1 MTVKVALI
9 ALTVL
14 CLAYPSAS
22 GGPVC
27 EEAVERVR
35 NGTAA
40 ATGDFRPLVELREAI
55 LLTLGFGLFAGLV
68 AYVFNLV
75 RKYVYHDQDDLDTA
89 FDAGGQVSVGL
100 TATTIVSQ
108 WTWAATLLQSCTVAS
123 KFGISGPFWYAAGAT
138 FGISGPFWYAAGASV
153 QIIVFAILSVEL
165 KMKAPGAKT
174 YLQVIRARFGAKA
187 HIVYCVFALLTNAHI
202 VYCVFA
208 LLTNVL
214 VTTMLMLGGIASM
227 TSLVN
232 GLTTEMAAI
241 CLAAVI
247 GTYTL
252 IGGLGATFYVSYFN
266 TALIFA
272 VLITILW
279 KVYSDGGSV
288 HQNPLGDVRTV
299 YDLLTCSSGPA
310 GNQEQSYLT
319 FFSTGGLMF
328 GVINIIGNFGAVFC
342 DQSYWQSTVAA
353 RPLEGVWGFISG
365 GLTWFAIP
373 FSMATT
379 VGLAYVALGTVNGE
393 ALLSAEDVDKGL
405 VAPVVV
411 HRLMGHAGQ
420 VIVVLM
426 ILMAVIGHPGNGE
439 DVGDGPV
446 RGGGTVLYNAWA
458 LHGPGM
464 PDEDESGASLVAPV
478 VVHRLMGH
486 AGQVIVVLMTL
497 MAVMSTGSCSSPGL
511 VAPVVV
517 HRLMGHTGQVI
528 VVLMILMAVMSTG
541 SAEIIAV
548 TSIIVYDILKDYV
561 CIFRKNLSD
570 SACTLCGKRRARIF
584 RQADKCQCKPVATC
598 KLCKEEA
605 AKGEKLTQEYWLY
618 SCPTHGAYRN
628 YLSLLLSRKNWY
640 IVVVTAATVPLVL
653 MADSVEYW
661 LYSCPTHGA
670 YRNYLNLLLSRKNW
684 YIVVVT
690 AATVPLVLMADSVG
704 MNLGWLYLFMGVL
717 IGAAVIP
724 IGMALFWAR
733 TTAAGMIA
741 GATVG
746 SALALVC
753 WLAVAAT
760 LPGGLMGGNF
770 IKNTESTGHSVS
782 LDKIK
787 ILDSEPDFFARGVK
801 EAVYIRAN
809 RPTLNRDGGRHRLS
823 DTYDPLLQARVS
835 DVTSQT
841 QNGDQLSM
849 IVGNLVSILSGGAVC
864 AMVSLGGSF
873 RVSSQ
878 ELEEEWEKTRSLD
891 NPLKPWGPTYQSAY
905 KMESANKL
913 NDRPTFAEVRRYCR
927 KPRIT
932 ALAAGIGISLVLVIL
947 WPAGMLAVGVM
958 NGDQFQ
964 HWVNVSQSWAYVAAA
979 FLIAVPLIQEIVS
992 VRRQYVTNKSAVD
1005 CANEDPVEEE
1015 DNKTVGISYIE
1026 ETNPNLQQ
1034 PAVDGLKDA
1043 AGPEQENEAQVLV
1056 KKNAPAEV
1064 GDGHCL
1070 EDVL

>member
-1 MTVKVALI
+1 MTAKAIPI
-9 ALTVL
+9 ALVVL
-14 CLAYPSAS
+14 CLAFPSAS
-22 GGPVC
+22 DDSPCDQV
-27 EEAVERVR
+27 VEKVR

-40 ATGDFRPLVELREAI
+40 GTSDFRPLVELREALI
-55 LLTLGFGLFAGLV
+55 LTLGFGLFAVTGFV
-68 AYVFNLV
+68 AYIFNLV
-75 RKYVYHDQDDLDTA
+75 RKYVFHDQNDLDTA

-123 KFGISGPFWYAAGAT
+123 KFGISGPFWYAAGA
-138 FGISGPFWYAAGASV
+138 SV

-174 YLQVIRARFGAKA
+174 YLQVIKARFGAK
-187 HIVYCVFALLTNAHI
+187 AHI

-266 TALIFA
+266 TALIFG
-272 VLITILW
+272 VLISILW
-279 KVYSDGGSV
+279 KVYSDDGSTQ
-288 HQNPLGDVRTV
+288 QNPLGDVGTV
-299 YDLLTCSSGPA
+299 YDLLSCSSGPA
-310 GNQEQSYLT
+310 GNSEQSYLT

-379 VGLAYVALGTVNGE
+379 VGLAYVALSTVNGE
-393 ALLSAEDVDKGL
+393 ALLTIEEVDK
-405 VAPVVV
+405 
-411 HRLMGHAGQ
+411 
-420 VIVVLM
+420 
-426 ILMAVIGHPGNGE
+426 
-439 DVGDGPV
+439 
-446 RGGGTVLYNAWA
+446 
-458 LHGPGM
+458 
-464 PDEDESGASLVAPV
+464 
-478 VVHRLMGH
+478 
-486 AGQVIVVLMTL
+486 
-497 MAVMSTGSCSSPGL
+497 GL

-528 VVLMILMAVMSTG
+528 VLLMILMAVMSTG

-561 CIFRKNLSD
+561 CMFRKNLSD

-584 RQADKCQCKPVATC
+584 RQADKCQCGPVSSC
-598 KLCKEEA
+598 KQCKEEA
-605 AKGEKLTQEYWLY
+605 AKADQLTQ
-618 SCPTHGAYRN
+618 
-628 YLSLLLSRKNWY
+628 
-640 IVVVTAATVPLVL
+640 
-653 MADSVEYW
+653 EYW

-690 AATVPLVLMADSVG
+690 AATVPLVLMADAAG
-704 MNLGWLYLFMGVL
+704 LNLGWLYLFMGVL

-724 IGMALFWAR
+724 IGMALFWVR
-733 TTAAGMIA
+733 TTAAGMIS
-741 GATVG
+741 GATLG
-746 SALALVC
+746 SAMGLVC

-770 IKNTESTGHSVS
+770 IKNT
-782 LDKIK
+782 
-787 ILDSEPDFFARGVK
+787 
-801 EAVYIRAN
+801 
-809 RPTLNRDGGRHRLS
+809 
-823 DTYDPLLQARVS
+823 
-835 DVTSQT
+835 
-841 QNGDQLSM
+841 GDQLSM

-864 AMVSLGGSF
+864 ATVSLVGSF
-873 RVSSQ
+873 RVPNM

-932 ALAAGIGISLVLVIL
+932 ALAAGTGISLVLVIL

-958 NGDQFQ
+958 NGGQFQ
-964 HWVNVSQSWAYVAAA
+964 HWVNVSQSWAYIAAA
-979 FLIAVPLIQEIVS
+979 FLILVPLIQEIVS
-992 VRRQYVTNKSAVD
+992 VRRQYVINKSVACND
-1005 CANEDPVEEE
+1005 EDQDMEQADGNPE
-1015 DNKTVGISYIE
+1015 GISYIE
-1026 ETNPNLQQ
+1026 KTNQNPQ
-1034 PAVDGLKDA
+1034 PVTIGSVVDTD
-1043 AGPEQENEAQVLV
+1043 GPYQESDGQNS
-1056 KKNAPAEV
+1056 KNIAPEP
-1064 GDGHCL
+1064 GDVHHL

>member
-1 MTVKVALI
+1 MTVKAALI

-22 GGPVC
+22 GGPAC

-123 KFGISGPFWYAAGAT
+123 KFGISGPFWYAAGA
-138 FGISGPFWYAAGASV
+138 SV

-174 YLQVIRARFGAKA
+174 YLQVIKARFGAK
-187 HIVYCVFALLTNAHI
+187 AHI

-227 TSLVN
+227 TSLVD

-426 ILMAVIGHPGNGE
+426 ILMAV
-439 DVGDGPV
+439 
-446 RGGGTVLYNAWA
+446 
-458 LHGPGM
+458 
-464 PDEDESGASLVAPV
+464 
-478 VVHRLMGH
+478 
-486 AGQVIVVLMTL
+486 
-497 MAVMSTGSCSSPGL
+497 
-511 VAPVVV
+511 
-517 HRLMGHTGQVI
+517 
-528 VVLMILMAVMSTG
+528 MSTG

-584 RQADKCQCKPVATC
+584 RQADKCQCKPVANC

-605 AKGEKLTQEYWLY
+605 AKGEKLTQ
-618 SCPTHGAYRN
+618 
-628 YLSLLLSRKNWY
+628 
-640 IVVVTAATVPLVL
+640 
-653 MADSVEYW
+653 EYW

-690 AATVPLVLMADSVG
+690 AATVPLVLVADSVG
-704 MNLGWLYLFMGVL
+704 LNLGWLYLFMGVL

-770 IKNTESTGHSVS
+770 IKNT
-782 LDKIK
+782 
-787 ILDSEPDFFARGVK
+787 
-801 EAVYIRAN
+801 
-809 RPTLNRDGGRHRLS
+809 
-823 DTYDPLLQARVS
+823 
-835 DVTSQT
+835 
-841 QNGDQLSM
+841 GDQLSM

-864 AMVSLGGSF
+864 ALVSLGGSF

-947 WPAGMLAVGVM
+947 WPAGMLVVGVM

-964 HWVNVSQSWAYVAAA
+964 HWVNVSQSWAYLAAA

-1026 ETNPNLQQ
+1026 ETSPNPQQ

-1043 AGPEQENEAQVLV
+1043 EGPGQDSDAQVLV

-1064 GDGHCL
+1064 GDGRCL

>member
-1 MTVKVALI
+1 MTAKVILV

-14 CLAYPSAS
+14 SLAYPSAS
-22 GGPVC
+22 DGSPC
-27 EEAVERVR
+27 EEVVEKVR
-35 NGTAA
+35 NGTASG
-40 ATGDFRPLVELREAI
+40 TSDFTPLVELREAI
-55 LLTLGFGLFAGLV
+55 VLTLGFGLFAGLV

-75 RKYVYHDQDDLDTA
+75 RKYVFHDQNDLDTA

-123 KFGISGPFWYAAGAT
+123 KFGISGPFWYAAGA
-138 FGISGPFWYAAGASV
+138 SV

-174 YLQVIRARFGAKA
+174 YLQVIKARFGAK
-187 HIVYCVFALLTNAHI
+187 AHI

-266 TALIFA
+266 TALIFG

-279 KVYSDGGSV
+279 KVYSDDVTSQ
-288 HQNPLGDVRTV
+288 QNPLGDVGTV
-299 YDLLTCSSGPA
+299 YDLLTCSSGPP
-310 GNQEQSYLT
+310 GNREESYLT
-319 FFSTGGLMF
+319 FFSSGGLMF

-379 VGLAYVALGTVNGE
+379 VGLAYVALGTVSGE

-411 HRLMGHAGQ
+411 HRLMGH
-420 VIVVLM
+420 
-426 ILMAVIGHPGNGE
+426 
-439 DVGDGPV
+439 
-446 RGGGTVLYNAWA
+446 
-458 LHGPGM
+458 
-464 PDEDESGASLVAPV
+464 
-478 VVHRLMGH
+478 
-486 AGQVIVVLMTL
+486 
-497 MAVMSTGSCSSPGL
+497 
-511 VAPVVV
+511 
-517 HRLMGHTGQVI
+517 TGQVI
-528 VVLMILMAVMSTG
+528 VLLMILMAVMSTG

-598 KLCKEEA
+598 KRCKEEA
-605 AKGEKLTQEYWLY
+605 AKSEIGW
-618 SCPTHGAYRN
+618 
-628 YLSLLLSRKNWY
+628 
-640 IVVVTAATVPLVL
+640 
-653 MADSVEYW
+653 EYW

-690 AATVPLVLMADSVG
+690 AATVPLVLMANAAG
-704 MNLGWLYLFMGVL
+704 LNLGWLYLFMGLNLGWLYLFMGLNLGWLYLFMGLNLGWLYLFMGLNLGWLYLFMGLNLGWLYLFMGVL

-724 IGMALFWAR
+724 ISMALFWAR

-746 SALALVC
+746 SALALVS

-770 IKNTESTGHSVS
+770 IKNT
-782 LDKIK
+782 
-787 ILDSEPDFFARGVK
+787 
-801 EAVYIRAN
+801 
-809 RPTLNRDGGRHRLS
+809 
-823 DTYDPLLQARVS
+823 
-835 DVTSQT
+835 
-841 QNGDQLSM
+841 GDQLSM

-864 AMVSLGGSF
+864 ACVSLAGSF
-873 RVSSQ
+873 RAPSM

-932 ALAAGIGISLVLVIL
+932 ALAAGTGISLVLVIL

-964 HWVNVSQSWAYVAAA
+964 HWVNVSQSWAYIAAA
-979 FLIAVPLIQEIVS
+979 FLVIVPLIQEIVS
-992 VRRQYVTNKSAVD
+992 IRRQYVTNKSAVTD
-1005 CANEDPVEEE
+1005 CSNEGQNMEEE
-1015 DNKTVGISYIE
+1015 DNTVGISYIE
-1026 ETNPNLQQ
+1026 KTIQDP
-1034 PAVDGLKDA
+1034 PPITVDIGSVKE
-1043 AGPEQENEAQVLV
+1043 AGGSNQEGDNQTFV
-1056 KKNAPAEV
+1056 KKNVTPV
-1064 GDGHCL
+1064 TQDVNRLG
-1070 EDVL
+1070 DVL

>member
-1 MTVKVALI
+1 MTAKAIPI
-9 ALTVL
+9 ALVVL
-14 CLAYPSAS
+14 CLAFPSAS
-22 GGPVC
+22 DDSPCDQV
-27 EEAVERVR
+27 VEKVR

-40 ATGDFRPLVELREAI
+40 GTSDFRPLVELREALI
-55 LLTLGFGLFAGLV
+55 LTLGFGLFAGFV
-68 AYVFNLV
+68 AYIFNLV
-75 RKYVYHDQDDLDTA
+75 RKYVFHDQNDLDTA

-123 KFGISGPFWYAAGAT
+123 KFGISGPFWYAAGA
-138 FGISGPFWYAAGASV
+138 SV

-174 YLQVIRARFGAKA
+174 YLQVIKARFGAKA
-187 HIVYCVFALLTNAHI
+187 HIVYCVFALLTNI
-202 VYCVFA
+202 
-208 LLTNVL
+208 L

-266 TALIFA
+266 TALIFG

-279 KVYSDGGSV
+279 KVYSDDGSSQ
-288 HQNPLGDVRTV
+288 QNPLGDVSTV
-299 YDLLTCSSGPA
+299 YDLLSCSSGPA
-310 GNQEQSYLT
+310 GNSEQSYLT

-379 VGLAYVALGTVNGE
+379 VGLAYVALSTVNGE
-393 ALLSAEDVDKGL
+393 ALLTIEEVDKGL
-405 VAPVVV
+405 VAPVAV
-411 HRLMGHAGQ
+411 HRLMGH
-420 VIVVLM
+420 
-426 ILMAVIGHPGNGE
+426 
-439 DVGDGPV
+439 
-446 RGGGTVLYNAWA
+446 T
-458 LHGPGM
+458 
-464 PDEDESGASLVAPV
+464 
-478 VVHRLMGH
+478 
-486 AGQVIVVLMTL
+486 
-497 MAVMSTGSCSSPGL
+497 GL

-528 VVLMILMAVMSTG
+528 VLLMILMAVMSTG

-561 CIFRKNLSD
+561 CMFRKNLSD

-584 RQADKCQCKPVATC
+584 RQADKCQCGPVSTC
-598 KLCKEEA
+598 KQCKEEA
-605 AKGEKLTQEYWLY
+605 AKADQLTQ
-618 SCPTHGAYRN
+618 
-628 YLSLLLSRKNWY
+628 
-640 IVVVTAATVPLVL
+640 
-653 MADSVEYW
+653 EYW

-690 AATVPLVLMADSVG
+690 AATVPLVLMADAAG
-704 MNLGWLYLFMGVL
+704 LNLGWLYLFMGVL

-724 IGMALFWAR
+724 IGMALFWVR

-741 GATVG
+741 GATLG
-746 SALALVC
+746 SAMGLVC

-770 IKNTESTGHSVS
+770 IKNT
-782 LDKIK
+782 
-787 ILDSEPDFFARGVK
+787 
-801 EAVYIRAN
+801 
-809 RPTLNRDGGRHRLS
+809 
-823 DTYDPLLQARVS
+823 
-835 DVTSQT
+835 
-841 QNGDQLSM
+841 GDQLSM

-864 AMVSLGGSF
+864 ATVSLVGSF
-873 RVSSQ
+873 RVPTM

-891 NPLKPWGPTYQSAY
+891 NPLKPWGPTYQTAY

-932 ALAAGIGISLVLVIL
+932 ALAAGTGISLVLVIL

-958 NGDQFQ
+958 NGGQFQ
-964 HWVNVSQSWAYVAAA
+964 HWVNVSQSWAYIAAA
-979 FLIAVPLIQEIVS
+979 FLILVPLIQEIVS
-992 VRRQYVTNKSAVD
+992 VRRQYIINKSVACND
-1005 CANEDPVEEE
+1005 EGQDMEQADGNPD
-1015 DNKTVGISYIE
+1015 GISYIE
-1026 ETNPNLQQ
+1026 KTNQNPQ
-1034 PAVDGLKDA
+1034 PVTIGSVVDTDGPHQESDGQTLLKNSKNIA
-1043 AGPEQENEAQVLV
+1043 PE
-1056 KKNAPAEV
+1056 P
-1064 GDGHCL
+1064 GDVHHL